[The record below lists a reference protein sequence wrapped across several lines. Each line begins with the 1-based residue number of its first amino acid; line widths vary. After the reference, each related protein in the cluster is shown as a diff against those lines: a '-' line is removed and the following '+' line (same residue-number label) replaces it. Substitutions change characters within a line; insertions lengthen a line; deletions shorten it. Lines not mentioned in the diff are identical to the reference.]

1 MSTQENRLLS
11 LGFKLTDGHEAL
23 YTHQKFDIKIDL
35 SIKNGKISYPDKLII
50 HDQTT
55 SNLAKEESYVV
66 LQCVIKLL
74 ELGYIPENIELER
87 AWELGTKEKGK
98 LDILIK
104 HSNNKAYT
112 MIECKTKKEFSNT
125 WDKMLKDGKDRRQQL
140 FSYYQQD
147 KNASTLILYT
157 FDFDNNL
164 PEYHVIQTTKEMK
177 KASNLDEC
185 INEWNKNS
193 VKQGFFEKQAYQ
205 TDFDHDI
212 RRENLQEIT
221 EETGNTIYH
230 AFATILRKHSVSDKS
245 NAYNRLFNL
254 FLCKIIDEDRE
265 LDKIV
270 EFQWKE
276 NDTYITLAKRLN
288 DLYKNG
294 MIKFLNKEITDYTDK
309 DLQQYKDDKVL
320 QKMFDELR
328 LYKNNEFSFI
338 DVFNEE
344 SFIQNMKVVKDIV
357 QLLQHY
363 QFRYTHKHQ
372 YLGNFFE
379 LLLNTGFKQ
388 ENGQFFTP
396 VPLAE
401 FIVRSLPLKE
411 MIQENDSLP
420 YIIDYACGS
429 GHFLTEGMDEI
440 QFLIENNELSQT
452 PSVKK
457 DLKSWNENPYKW
469 ANEYVYGIDNDYR
482 LIKTTKVACFLNG
495 DGEANIIHT
504 NGLNRF
510 GHKDFTGKLQK
521 ANQFDILLAN
531 PPYSVDG
538 FLHQLSDDDKKVFK
552 FTKIATSN
560 TNDIECFF
568 IERSEQLLKD
578 KGMMGIVLPI
588 SILQNSDNLYTEAR
602 KILLQGFEIKALFDV
617 GSSGFMATGTN
628 TVIVFAQKNDSL
640 YNTLRLV
647 VDKFMSD
654 KKDVVCN
661 GIKNA
666 FSLYVSE
673 TYDEMSF
680 EAYSQWIDTLKD
692 KDLENEKDRMTTFM
706 MSYNQ
711 VIPVIKS
718 GEKDKSQSFLGYKF
732 SNAKGNEGLHPV
744 GEGKLYPKDTREL
757 QNNKANYYIY
767 QSFLGNITKETEIH
781 KDLKDDIFI
790 TRLSHLLAWENK
802 DNWSAVR
809 LSQKKKIVSKYP
821 IVNLG
826 AFVDFRIGGTPARN
840 NLKFYENA
848 THLWVSI
855 AEMNSNIITDTKE
868 KINDLG
874 IKNSNVK
881 LIKKGTLLF
890 SFKLTI
896 GKVAIAGKDLY
907 TNEAIAGL
915 IFKDHQQ
922 KELKQEFVYFLFS
935 SSILDLN
942 IMIKSNTFGTSLNL
956 DTMPKIQL
964 PLPPIDEQNRIVS
977 LMQAQDDIITN
988 SQKEITELREK
999 IQSIDL
1005 SGYPTKKLESVCLD
1019 IVNGGTPDTKIE
1031 EYWDGEIAW
1040 ATLVDTKNKYLLSTE
1055 RTISKL
1061 GMKKSSA
1068 TMLPI
1073 NTVIFSSR
1081 ATIGD
1086 VSISKI
1092 PVTTN
1097 QGYKS
1102 FICNPKKIEYEYLY
1116 YVLKQEG
1123 SNIAELSTGTKY
1135 KEVSKTQIANYKIP
1149 VPSLEEQQKIVDEI
1163 NTYESQIDSLNQKI
1177 TQAKDTQKQI
1187 MSDVFTIED
1196 VI

>member
-1 MSTQENRLLS
+1 MLTQENRLLS

-35 SIKNGKISYPDKLII
+35 SIKKGKIYYPDKLII

-55 SNLAKEESYVV
+55 SNLSKQESYVV
-66 LQCVIKLL
+66 LQCVIKLF
-74 ELGYIPENIELER
+74 ELGYNPENIELER

-98 LDILIK
+98 LDIIIK
-104 HSNNKAYT
+104 HPNNNAYT

-147 KNASTLILYT
+147 KNASILILYT
-157 FDFDNNL
+157 FDFDNNI
-164 PEYHVIQTTKEMK
+164 PEYHVIQTTEEMK

-205 TDFDHDI
+205 TDFDNDI

-221 EETGNTIYH
+221 EETGNSIYH
-230 AFATILRKHSVSDKS
+230 AFATILRKYSVSDKS

-265 LDKIV
+265 FDKIV

-276 NDTYITLAKRLN
+276 NDTYVTLAKRLN
-288 DLYKNG
+288 DLYKVG
-294 MIKFLNKEITDYTDK
+294 MLKFLNKEITDYTDK
-309 DLQQYKDDKVL
+309 ELQKYKDDKQL

-344 SFIQNMKVVKDIV
+344 SFMQNMKIVKDIV
-357 QLLQHY
+357 QLLQYY

-411 MIQENDSLP
+411 MIQQNDSLP
-420 YIIDYACGS
+420 YMIDYACGS

-440 QFLIENNELSQT
+440 QYLIENNELSQT

-504 NGLNRF
+504 NGLYRF
-510 GHKDFTGKLQK
+510 GHKNFIGKLEK
-521 ANQFDILLAN
+521 ANQFNILLAN
-531 PPYSVDG
+531 PPYSVHG
-538 FLHQLSDDDKKVFK
+538 FLHQLSNDDKEVFD
-552 FTKIATSN
+552 FTKIATAN

-568 IERSEQLLKD
+568 IERAEQLLKD
-578 KGMMGIVLPI
+578 KGLIGIVLPI
-588 SILQNSDNLYTEAR
+588 SILQNSDRLYTEAR
-602 KILLQGFEIKALFDV
+602 KILLQSFEIKALFDV

-628 TVIVFAQKNDSL
+628 TVIVFAEKNDSL
-640 YNTLRLV
+640 YNTLRQT
-647 VDKFMSD
+647 VDKFIND

-661 GIKNA
+661 GMKNA

-680 EAYSQWIDTLKD
+680 EAYIEFINSLKD
-692 KDLENEKDRMTTFM
+692 DELENEKDRMTTFM
-706 MSYNQ
+706 MTYNQ
-711 VIPVIKS
+711 VLPVIKA
-718 GEKDKSQSFLGYKF
+718 GDKDEAPKFLGYKF
-732 SNAKGNEGLHPV
+732 SNAKGKEGLHPV
-744 GEGKLYPKDTREL
+744 GKGKLYPKDTREL
-757 QNNKANYYIY
+757 KDDKANYYIY
-767 QSFLGNITKETEIH
+767 ESFLGNITKDTAIH
-781 KDLKDDIFI
+781 KDLKDNMFI
-790 TRLSHLLAWENK
+790 TKLSHLLAWENQ
-802 DNWSAVR
+802 DNWSALR

-821 IVNLG
+821 IVKLG
-826 AFVDFRIGGTPARN
+826 
-840 NLKFYENA
+840 K
-848 THLWVSI
+848 
-855 AEMNSNIITDTKE
+855 ITNMYQPKTITE
-868 KINDLG
+868 NDL
-874 IKNSNVK
+874 
-881 LIKKGTLLF
+881 LEYRD
-890 SFKLTI
+890 
-896 GKVAIAGKDLY
+896 DLY
-907 TNEAIAGL
+907 PVYGANGL
-915 IFKDHQQ
+915 IGYYDKYNHENPEVTLTCRGATCGTINFIPAYSWITGNSMVITPLSNSVDKYILNYILQYLD
-922 KELKQEFVYFLFS
+922 FS
-935 SSILDLN
+935 SVITGSAQPQITRQYLEL
-942 IMIKSNTFGTSLNL
+942 L
-956 DTMPKIQL
+956 KI
-964 PLPPIDEQNRIVS
+964 PLPPIDEQNRILS

-988 SQKEITELREK
+988 SQQKITELREK
-999 IQSIDL
+999 IQNIDL
-1005 SGYPTKKLESVCLD
+1005 SKYEMKLISNLCSYMKGSTPKYSDTITNIQVIKSGQARGYKEFDLTEKYYLETNSEKQLQYND
-1019 IVNGGTPDTKIE
+1019 I
-1031 EYWDGEIAW
+1031 
-1040 ATLVDTKNKYLLSTE
+1040 L
-1055 RTISKL
+1055 
-1061 GMKKSSA
+1061 
-1068 TMLPI
+1068 I
-1073 NTVIFSSR
+1073 NTTGVGTAGRVTLFQLDGNYVTDSHISVLR
-1081 ATIGD
+1081 
-1086 VSISKI
+1086 VS
-1092 PVTTN
+1092 
-1097 QGYKS
+1097 
-1102 FICNPKKIEYEYLY
+1102 CNELTQVYLY
-1116 YVLKQEG
+1116 HAILNQFTFKDLE
-1123 SNIAELSTGTKY
+1123 EMSTGA
-1135 KEVSKTQIANYKIP
+1135 SGQIELGKHTILNLKIP
-1149 VPSLEEQQKIVDEI
+1149 VPSLEEQQKIVDKI
-1163 NTYESQIDSLNQKI
+1163 LSYESQIDALNLAI

-1196 VI
+1196 VV